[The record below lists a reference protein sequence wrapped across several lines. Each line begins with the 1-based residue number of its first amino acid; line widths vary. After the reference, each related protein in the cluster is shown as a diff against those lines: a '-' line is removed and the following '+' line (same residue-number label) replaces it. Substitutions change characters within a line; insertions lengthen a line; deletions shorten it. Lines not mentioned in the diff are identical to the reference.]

1 LLDRGPNMGRSAQTD
16 VGRDFELKA
25 GNTRKRRAILRILG
39 LSMLFS
45 GAALITHIV
54 MGVSLRAGLTVAAMF
69 PVATFAIA
77 FRTMAPAVRV
87 KVLGDVKIGLLAGLI
102 ATVAYDYTKFVLAK
116 LDPSPYN
123 PFEVIRIFGTL
134 IAGRSASSLL
144 IYTAGTAF
152 HLLNGICFGVAYW
165 LLLGRFRLWAAVV
178 WGLFLE
184 MFQLTLYPG
193 WLHIRAYAEFAQI
206 SALSHLCYGT
216 VLGLSCRWLYKR
228 LV

>member
-1 LLDRGPNMGRSAQTD
+1 MGRSVPTN
-16 VGRDFELKA
+16 VGQDFELEA
-25 GNTRKRRAILRILG
+25 ANTRKRKTILRIVG

-54 MGVSLRAGLTVAAMF
+54 MGVSLRAGLAVAATF
-69 PVATFAIA
+69 PVAAFAIA
-77 FRTMAPAVRV
+77 FWTMAPTVRA

-102 ATVAYDYTKFVLAK
+102 ATVAYDFTKFVLSK

-134 IAGRSASSLL
+134 MVGRAASSPL
-144 IYTAGTAF
+144 IYMSGAAF
-152 HLLNGICFGVAYW
+152 HMLNGVCFGVAYW
-165 LLLGRFRLWAAVV
+165 LLLGRFRIWAAVV

-206 SALSHLCYGT
+206 SALSHLCYGA
-216 VLGLSCRWLYKR
+216 VLGLSCRWLYERR
-228 LV
+228 L